1 MSETM
6 GGDNATADQKPAQFR
21 VIGQYIKDLS
31 FENPNAP
38 RSLIGTT
45 DKPNVKLDVGV
56 AAKKLGD
63 NSYESTLSFEA
74 KATNSA
80 GVLYNLEVEYAG
92 LFQIENLPNEALEPV
107 LMINCPALLFPFLRR
122 MIADITRDGGYPPLW
137 VDPIDFPALY
147 VQNKKAQAANS
158 VMKPALS

>member
-1 MSETM
+1 M
-6 GGDNATADQKPAQFR
+6 GGDAVNGEQKPAQFR
-21 VIGQYIKDLS
+21 VIGQYIKDMS

-38 RSLIGTT
+38 RSMIGTP
-45 DKPNVKLDVGV
+45 DKPSVKLDVGV

-63 NSYESTLSFEA
+63 NSYESTLKFEA

-92 LFQIENLPNEALEPV
+92 LFQIENLPNDALEPV

-122 MIADITRDGGYPPLW
+122 MIADVTRDGGFPPLW

-147 VQNKKAQAANS
+147 VQNKKAQVAGAG
-158 VMKPALS
+158 MKPALS